1 VLWLDPPQGT
11 TELPTCPVCL
21 ERLDEHI
28 SGIVTT
34 VRERAADPAAMSMFG
49 PSIAKKCCQSH
60 LHSYACTVMPTMRE
74 AS

>member
-1 VLWLDPPQGT
+1 MCRLVFVKDLEFISSTDGTSVPTPPAGQ

-34 VRERAADPAAMSMFG
+34 VYTSHMSGAPATIVGIHAG
-49 PSIAKKCCQSH
+49 
-60 LHSYACTVMPTMRE
+60 VMGF
-74 AS
+74 